1 MDAIKFSPLPVTCY
15 TTTPICVVQ
24 PETPNVCTPLPPCA
38 KAVPTHSDITLALMV
53 LAVLLIAAGA
63 IRRKP

>member
-1 MDAIKFSPLPVTCY
+1 MNAAKFSPLPVTCY

-38 KAVPTHSDITLALMV
+38 KPVPAGGATTLALMV
-53 LAVLLIAAGA
+53 LAVLLIAFTA